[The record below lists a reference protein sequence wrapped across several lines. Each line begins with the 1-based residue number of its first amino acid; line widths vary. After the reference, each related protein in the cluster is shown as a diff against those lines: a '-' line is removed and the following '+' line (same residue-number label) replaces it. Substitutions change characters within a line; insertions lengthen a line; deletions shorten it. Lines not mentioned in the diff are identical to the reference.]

1 MRRMGELDIKYIPVS
16 FAIDTFQLVF
26 FLEYVYSIKWVYN
39 ILYESERHSVDIF
52 QACEFQL
59 ALDLGG
65 TSVREWASLIAHL
78 VKNLPAMQETQVR
91 FLWWDDSLENRKAT
105 HSTLLV
111 WRIPR
116 TVESDTTEWLSLFC
130 KWKECFF
137 VFLFFF

>member
-16 FAIDTFQLVF
+16 FAIDTFYLVF
-26 FLEYVYSIKWVYN
+26 FLEYVYSVKWVYN

-78 VKNLPAMQETQVR
+78 VKNLPAMQETPV
-91 FLWWDDSLENRKAT
+91 
-105 HSTLLV
+105 
-111 WRIPR
+111 
-116 TVESDTTEWLSLFC
+116 
-130 KWKECFF
+130 
-137 VFLFFF
+137 

>member
-1 MRRMGELDIKYIPVS
+1 M
-16 FAIDTFQLVF
+16 
-26 FLEYVYSIKWVYN
+26 
-39 ILYESERHSVDIF
+39 DIF

-116 TVESDTTEWLSLFC
+116 TVESDTTE
-130 KWKECFF
+130 
-137 VFLFFF
+137 

>member
-16 FAIDTFQLVF
+16 FAIDTFQLDF
-26 FLEYVYSIKWVYN
+26 FLEHVYSIKWLYN
-39 ILYESERHSVDIF
+39 ILYESARYSVGIF

-59 ALDLGG
+59 AQDLGG

-91 FLWWDDSLENRKAT
+91 FLGWDDSLENGKAT
-105 HSTLLV
+105 HSTVVV

-116 TVESDTTEWLSLFC
+116 TVESDTTE
-130 KWKECFF
+130 
-137 VFLFFF
+137 